1 MAVQKE
7 SWYRTR
13 VSLEFALNYGCFAP
27 ASDRIPYNDRAL
39 RDVAYGKCIR
49 RVNRE
54 MNLQSEQYVPP
65 EVENG

>member
-27 ASDRIPYNDRAL
+27 ARDRIPYNDRAL